1 MTGATVTTDGRDP
14 GRELYEERAKLL
26 PGLWMPEAPAWES
39 LTEEAKERWRRN
51 AETDRPAGG
60 GE

>member
-1 MTGATVTTDGRDP
+1 MTTDGRDP
-14 GRELYEERAKLL
+14 GKELYEERAKLL

-39 LTEEAKERWRRN
+39 LSEEAKERWRRS
-51 AETDRPAGG
+51 ADGSAAR

>member
-1 MTGATVTTDGRDP
+1 MTTDGRDP

-26 PGLWMPEAPAWES
+26 PGLWMPEAPGWES

-51 AETDRPAGG
+51 AEAEGSG
-60 GE
+60 SGAE